1 MTCAAG
7 ARMPPRSRDKES
19 SRGSGPAPAPRGA
32 RKGEAGRGCGDRGSG
47 CRGRAPRRAPRKPR
61 RAGGARPPVLAAPGS
76 TAGRGPCATRA
87 LDRRPPALHLHG
99 AQKPDS
105 HARHD
110 SPPGK
115 GRRRDLASDDRR
127 IAEGLAN
134 ALAVM
139 LHLALNPMAWM
150 ISVDGFIVD
159 ARTMPPDVQAEA
171 RRRGLIP
178 DLPGPMGK
186 AGVEKAGGGERR

>member
-1 MTCAAG
+1 
-7 ARMPPRSRDKES
+7 
-19 SRGSGPAPAPRGA
+19 
-32 RKGEAGRGCGDRGSG
+32 
-47 CRGRAPRRAPRKPR
+47 
-61 RAGGARPPVLAAPGS
+61 
-76 TAGRGPCATRA
+76 
-87 LDRRPPALHLHG
+87 
-99 AQKPDS
+99 
-105 HARHD
+105 
-110 SPPGK
+110 
-115 GRRRDLASDDRR
+115 
-127 IAEGLAN
+127 
-134 ALAVM
+134 M